1 MKPFPQEFQHG
12 HGDVHQ
18 QLSLWGFS
26 SLVPKD
32 PYSQQSNVIV
42 IIPFAQISSS
52 ESMILCNSIE
62 AANTLSRL
70 FSVFGKLVGP
80 LLSSRVRENIVYHR
94 CSQLSFGF
102 FFLVCFFYLLR
113 SCLRQN
119 IELHAGVFQQPN
131 AKKYHN
137 MRRVYGN
144 HSIND

>member
-1 MKPFPQEFQHG
+1 MLGDSNSFYQLVKPFPQEFQHG

-94 CSQLSFGF
+94 CSQLYFHF
-102 FFLVCFFYLLR
+102 VLFFLAEHRIARV
-113 SCLRQN
+113 
-119 IELHAGVFQQPN
+119 QP
-131 AKKYHN
+131 AFL
-137 MRRVYGN
+137 
-144 HSIND
+144 